1 MKSFAFV
8 LLFLNFSG
16 TIINAR
22 FYTRQY
28 VDRLSIENDRFNGD
42 ADNRNFENA
51 PFDELLYA
59 TSKHAKED
67 KQWNENVAIE
77 LNKLVGQISG
87 LATFSNLL
95 YVFHRANITWDE
107 SSFDHRNVYQKQA
120 SPIFVDTIA
129 AIDVNSAKVLGTW
142 GSNSF
147 YLPHGISVDLVGNLW
162 LTDVALHQ
170 VFRYR
175 NDNLEQPDLILGER
189 FVPGNDA
196 GHFCQPTDV
205 AISST
210 GTAYISDGYCNSR
223 VVVFAANGRYL
234 SEFGDKENMVI
245 PHSLALLE
253 SEDLICVADRE
264 NNRVLCYSAGLMS
277 SKTRDIMQRS
287 RGQLMMELSLK
298 QLKKV
303 YAISSL
309 GDIIFALNGGKVP
322 TVGVSIDLGTE
333 QIVDVWTPENDS
345 FYDAHDLAVSPDT
358 NSFYVCQLSLSK
370 KKILKFHLS
379 EYPVLLPN

>member
-107 SSFDHRNVYQKQA
+107 R
-120 SPIFVDTIA
+120 
-129 AIDVNSAKVLGTW
+129 
-142 GSNSF
+142 F